1 MKVFS
6 GSSNK
11 PLAKEIAKNFN
22 LELSPLE
29 IFVFPDG
36 ERRIRVEEEV
46 LGQDCVVVQ
55 STCPPVDRNY
65 MELFFIIDAIRRSG
79 AKSIT
84 AVIPYFGYQRQDH
97 VFRSGEVR
105 SLEVVVRFLETAGAT
120 KVIGV
125 DFHSSKV
132 PELFKIEAAQLSAL
146 PLFVTKIK
154 ENGWLTKETFLVS
167 PDMGGL
173 RRIKQVSEMLQGMPF
188 IATIKNRDLAT
199 GNIEMSEIEGDKN
212 IISKRAV
219 IIDDMI
225 SSGKT
230 IVQSAELL
238 IKHGAEEVYVFVT
251 HPIFSKE
258 APELLGNSKIKKV
271 FVTDSVHV
279 VSEKRFDQLEILS
292 VADIIAKELTMSS

>member
-1 MKVFS
+1 MKIFS

-11 PLAKEIAKNFN
+11 PLAKEIARNVN

-36 ERRIRVEEEV
+36 ERRIRVEEDV

-65 MELFFIIDAIRRSG
+65 MELFFIIDALKRSG

-105 SLEVVVRFLETAGAT
+105 SLEVVVRFLETIGAT
-120 KVIGV
+120 KVLGV

-132 PELFKIEAAQLSAL
+132 PELFKISTVALSAL
-146 PLFVTKIK
+146 PLFATKIK
-154 ENGWLTKETFLVS
+154 ENGWLTNDTFLVS

-173 RRIKQVSEMLQGMPF
+173 RRIKQISEMLQGMPY

-199 GNIEMSEIEGDKN
+199 GNIEISEIEGDKN
-212 IISKRAV
+212 IISKRALIV
-219 IIDDMI
+219 DDMI

-230 IVQSAELL
+230 IVQSSELL
-238 IKHGAEEVYVFVT
+238 LKQGVEEVYVFVT

-279 VSEKRFDQLEILS
+279 VPEKRFDQLEILS
-292 VADIIAKELTMSS
+292 VADIIAKEIIV